1 MAKELCLTPGGP
13 VSEVETECD
22 KKHND
27 RESAEAIVTGST
39 NREGPNVVT
48 MQITVS
54 KSRTARK
61 LTEMPGRR
69 NVTGAAGRRTCD
81 SSKLYKQKEKQQ
93 VELIERI
100 LDDNSGFKYKPAF

>member
-13 VSEVETECD
+13 VSEMETECD

-48 MQITVS
+48 MRIAVS

-61 LTEMPGRR
+61 LAKCQGKGVVTRSGRTDDMR
-69 NVTGAAGRRTCD
+69 F
-81 SSKLYKQKEKQQ
+81 
-93 VELIERI
+93 IET
-100 LDDNSGFKYKPAF
+100 LQAEGEATSGTD